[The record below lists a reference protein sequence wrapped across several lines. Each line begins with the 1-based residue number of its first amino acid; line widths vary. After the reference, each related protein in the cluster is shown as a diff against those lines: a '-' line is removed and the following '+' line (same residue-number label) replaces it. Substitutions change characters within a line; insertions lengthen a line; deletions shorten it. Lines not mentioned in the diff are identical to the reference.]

1 MGMGPGRDVILWAR
15 SRKCM
20 QMSRACLLGGARGRT
35 AAWRTSQEEMV
46 GRYSKSHPQCYRCSY
61 LLAVRTFLKS
71 MESFLPDFQQAMG
84 SFLLFQLYFKKCPIT
99 GTAHTV
105 CQLSFSAMVSRT
117 STESTWKSSEQQL
130 KWHLLWK
137 EDYLQITTAYTFPWF
152 HGTSLKMM
160 LLD

>member
-15 SRKCM
+15 SRKHM
-20 QMSRACLLGGARGRT
+20 QVNRACLLGGARGRT
-35 AAWRTSQEEMV
+35 AAWKTSQEEMV

-137 EDYLQITTAYTFPWF
+137 EDYLQITTACTFPWF

>member
-1 MGMGPGRDVILWAR
+1 MLFSSSPHPEETLCHCASQGSRVSQMGMGPGRDVILWAR
-15 SRKCM
+15 SRKHM
-20 QMSRACLLGGARGRT
+20 QVNRACLLGGARGRT

-84 SFLLFQLYFKKCPIT
+84 SFLLFQLYFKKCPKT

-105 CQLSFSAMVSRT
+105 C
-117 STESTWKSSEQQL
+117 
-130 KWHLLWK
+130 
-137 EDYLQITTAYTFPWF
+137 
-152 HGTSLKMM
+152 
-160 LLD
+160 